1 MAKNLK
7 QIREAIGTATAL
19 GSAPRRTPPK
29 KFSKTSLGGSD
40 LKRRVGAQK
49 SGNQLR
55 TPTIYEAVVNKVKEK
70 MKKNRGKTDTG
81 QAADLVN
88 TQPDHKMMT
97 GYHE

>member
-7 QIREAIGTATAL
+7 QIREAIGTATPL
-19 GSAPRRTPPK
+19 GSAPRRTPPQR
-29 KFSKTSLGGSD
+29 FSKTSLGGTD

-55 TPTIYEAVVNKVKEK
+55 TPSIYEEAVKKVKEK
-70 MKKNRGKTDTG
+70 MMKNPGKTDTG
-81 QAADLVN
+81 QAANSVN
-88 TQPDHKMMT
+88 TQPEHKMMT